1 MTKPETSV
9 GPEIRSPVILIG
21 AKGVGKSSQAFA
33 MAQRLQ
39 VPQVSLD
46 GLAAEL
52 YRRDTLFCSVADTI
66 EDDGQE
72 AGGLVRS
79 TLAVLER
86 RLGAAFYDY
95 EEALHWGAVQEAL
108 ARFGARPCV
117 MDFGAG
123 HTAYASAERKRG
135 LTAMLRS
142 HRPVVL
148 LQPFADL
155 ARSAA
160 YLYSTQR
167 ERRRLTE
174 TEIRYELALAGNEA
188 FATHTVYTGM
198 KSREQITGELIDVVR
213 SL

>member
-1 MTKPETSV
+1 
-9 GPEIRSPVILIG
+9 
-21 AKGVGKSSQAFA
+21 
-33 MAQRLQ
+33 
-39 VPQVSLD
+39 VSLD

-52 YRRDTLFCSVADTI
+52 YGRDALFRSVTGTTDTD
-66 EDDGQE
+66 EQDVGWF
-72 AGGLVRS
+72 VTS

-86 RLGAAFYDY
+86 RLGRAFYDY

-108 ARFGARPCV
+108 ARFGERPCV

-123 HTAYASAERKRG
+123 HTAYTSAERRRG
-135 LTAMLRS
+135 LAAMLRL

-160 YLYSTQR
+160 HLYSIQR
-167 ERRRLTE
+167 EERRLTE
-174 TEIRYELALAGNEA
+174 AEILYELELAGNEI

-198 KSREQITGELIDVVR
+198 KSSEHITEELVDVVR